1 MSNTTNLNL
10 FKHDNP
16 ATNTNLF
23 DIERALNENW
33 DKVDTYAGN
42 TNRTLSNK
50 VDKVTGKG
58 LSTND
63 YTNAEKQQVATNK
76 TGISNIKTE
85 QTTQNNRL
93 SSLETDNTTNKANI
107 QTNTSNITALTGRV
121 STNET
126 NIATLQAKNEALEE
140 ECEALR
146 NDLNNSTLTISGTGE
161 NVTLENTAE
170 ARFKKFVVGGNSKQ
184 ETREGYNVLN
194 ISRYPYSEADSILHG
209 ATCSVNT
216 ETGVIE
222 TNASEATSA
231 VTIKSRN
238 INKEA
243 TNVIVIPAGIYYFEV
258 RTDGYYSSDLNT
270 LVQFNEGL
278 NTLQEDYVLT
288 QWYIPVS
295 PGTTDSRLLQISKDK
310 RREYEPYGVMPSP
323 EYPSEVK
330 TVKNNA
336 NIFVAN
342 KNLFNVWNQ
351 HFTSKGVEFTME
363 DNILTVNGTAT
374 GLVAPAF
381 NLKRIIPA
389 GTIISVSAN
398 NSQILSD
405 SNIYLRGHNAES
417 NTMFTL
423 VSFTN
428 ANAKKE
434 NVSFNKDITDIQ
446 FRIPEGATLNN
457 FVIKIQIE
465 TGANITNYATHN
477 EQVFSVPIQD
487 EMLNGDTFEKIDGVW
502 KEVHS
507 WNKIVD
513 NGTQSAWT
521 QNTVYP
527 NIFMRKLEDMISKKE
542 LFEGFKSNKF
552 KYQGIVT
559 SSTYAVDKTC
569 YALTS
574 SVGVISTQ
582 VFIYNS
588 NISSLQE
595 LMNDFQNEN
604 LVLYYQPK
612 SKRYIECTNEQK
624 AILDQIEK
632 TAHSYKGQTHIYST
646 DEISPIFDVEAVGDL
661 NAILAN
667 QNQENS

>member
-1 MSNTTNLNL
+1 MQDSY
-10 FKHDNP
+10 
-16 ATNTNLF
+16 
-23 DIERALNENW
+23 IEE
-33 DKVDTYAGN
+33 
-42 TNRTLSNK
+42 
-50 VDKVTGKG
+50 
-58 LSTND
+58 
-63 YTNAEKQQVATNK
+63 
-76 TGISNIKTE
+76 
-85 QTTQNNRL
+85 
-93 SSLETDNTTNKANI
+93 
-107 QTNTSNITALTGRV
+107 
-121 STNET
+121 
-126 NIATLQAKNEALEE
+126 LQAENER
-140 ECEALR
+140 LR
-146 NDLNNSTLTISGTGE
+146 EDLNTFPTKSESGELITFDG
-161 NVTLENTAE
+161 VSD
-170 ARFKKFVVGGNSKQ
+170 ARFKKFIVGGNIKQ

-258 RTDGYYSSDLNT
+258 RTNGYYSSDLNT

-295 PGTTDSRLLQISKDK
+295 PGTTDSRLLQISKDQ

-336 NIFVAN
+336 NIVIAN

-417 NTMFTL
+417 NTMLTL

-527 NIFMRKLEDMISKKE
+527 NIFMRKLGDMISEKE

-559 SSTYAVDKTC
+559 SSAYAVDKTC
-569 YALTS
+569 YALTP

-646 DEISPIFDVEAVGDL
+646 DEISPIFDVEAFIDL
-661 NAILAN
+661 NEVLNNLQSQILDN
-667 QNQENS
+667 